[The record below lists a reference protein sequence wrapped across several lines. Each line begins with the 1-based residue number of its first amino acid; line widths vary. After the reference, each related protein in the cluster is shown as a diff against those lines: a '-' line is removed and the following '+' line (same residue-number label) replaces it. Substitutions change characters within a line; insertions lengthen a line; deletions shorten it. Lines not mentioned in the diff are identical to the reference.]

1 MEEVNIYD
9 MVKNVTCNFLSY
21 SLVEIKLNLNDDQ
34 KSYLDQIVL
43 YLSKMSLFSY
53 ELAQE
58 DTKLLAAAV
67 YFIALK
73 TLEQVEPSLRP
84 EERLTD
90 ISSLLQTNDDKII
103 DVSRKVLELAKNF
116 STVYPSLSNLKKFN
130 KFEYKKKS
138 TARVL

>member
-1 MEEVNIYD
+1 
-9 MVKNVTCNFLSY
+9 MVKNVTCNFLFY

-73 TLEQVEPSLRP
+73 TLEQVESSLRP
-84 EERLTD
+84 EEKLAE

-103 DVSRKVLELAKNF
+103 D
-116 STVYPSLSNLKKFN
+116 
-130 KFEYKKKS
+130 
-138 TARVL
+138 